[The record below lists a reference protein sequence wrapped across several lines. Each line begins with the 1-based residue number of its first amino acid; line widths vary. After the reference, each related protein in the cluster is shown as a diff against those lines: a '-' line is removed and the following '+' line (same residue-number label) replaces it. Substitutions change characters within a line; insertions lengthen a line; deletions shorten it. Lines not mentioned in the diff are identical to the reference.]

1 MSKRKE
7 YLNKK
12 KKRYEMEGE
21 SITEEIV
28 KNIDSNKSSTPK
40 NTNSENTS
48 STPLDKNKSEELYK
62 RPSNDYLN
70 KIFAFFQKQIDDL
83 KEEKIKDQIQLKA
96 QIDDLQKD
104 KKIKQKQLKAQQEQL
119 KAQKAEINT
128 LKSQVEELN
137 DFFSQVNL
145 ENY

>member
-1 MSKRKE
+1 MKMKVKVSP
-7 YLNKK
+7 KK
-12 KKRYEMEGE
+12 LGK
-21 SITEEIV
+21 IL
-28 KNIDSNKSSTPK
+28 STPK
-40 NTNSENTS
+40 NTNSEKTS

-62 RPSNDYLN
+62 HPSNDYLN
-70 KIFAFFQKQIDDL
+70 KKFAFLQKQIDYL
-83 KEEKIKDQIQLKA
+83 KEEERKDQIKLKT

-119 KAQKAEINT
+119 KAQQAEINT